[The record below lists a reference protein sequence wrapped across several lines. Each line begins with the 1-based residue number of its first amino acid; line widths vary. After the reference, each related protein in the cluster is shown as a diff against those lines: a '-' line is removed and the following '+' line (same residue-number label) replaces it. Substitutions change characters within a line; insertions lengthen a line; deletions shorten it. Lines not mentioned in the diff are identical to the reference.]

1 MMANHEVLTSN
12 QDNTSSETSSP
23 WDFVGNNQSESYSDS
38 KHSIRNT
45 VEIQNIEDLKQM
57 PPIKQLSYL
66 SSTIEYA
73 EADAFYANFEAY
85 KTFEAIENSDSFSP
99 LIRIVASV
107 GRSLNPND
115 ERYDYES
122 DVYSPSDEKVGYSTI
137 LRPEM
142 IPDGVLTPEEESM
155 SEDEIR
161 LKLSQIKDDLDNGW
175 STVPDLEREDWILS
189 NDSLINEFELAL
201 TKKVFMKNQEKL
213 HSEFPTLSKNRQLVK
228 IASNA
233 AAEVEFN
240 EKYGDEDWFSSSI
253 AIGAIANKDGGII
266 KLDDETATY
275 LSAVHQ
281 NQEVKNAVQ
290 EKLGISLTNISIESQ
305 IGLLR
310 FMTEAG
316 NERFDRL
323 CDSLHSANKTTRL
336 KLAENFLAADFGED
350 FGDALLE
357 IAESEKLSNA
367 EKERLLDTV
376 GACRKSISR
385 VTGMYAGFDNNK
397 FAKEYARA
405 SNERLTDTLAV
416 FQRIAKNGTA
426 EADLDWVGKPR
437 FDFDTAMEALE
448 LESKSLEIISGTL
461 GDVAAHKKGAFAEV
475 VLAPDKS
482 DQRLNRTFYNFYSPQ
497 HGYVLLYTRPEG
509 THSFDP
515 MIEYGKV
522 RSRYNT
528 DSVNAGAEASISLI
542 TNPVDPFSLPSP
554 FRPDRR
560 AVRNPRFYDPVTMD
574 KVSAIRLDREGRAPG
589 MAADDALRDPI
600 NSVGMVS
607 VDLAAIGDRA
617 DTPSG
622 KIARLLSVGGK
633 LREEMS
639 GVTSSLNHNTR
650 WFDQGAYGTAD
661 GFSELVGYL
670 DKMATRWCLE
680 SSPDDTAESFSR
692 LMKRSRG
699 RKVRRVA

>member
-1 MMANHEVLTSN
+1 MANHEVLTSN

-23 WDFVGNNQSESYSDS
+23 WDFVCNNQSESYSDS
-38 KHSIRNT
+38 EHLIRNT

-57 PPIKQLSYL
+57 SPIKQLSYL
-66 SSTIEYA
+66 SSAIEDA
-73 EADAFYANFEAY
+73 EADAFYANSEAY
-85 KTFEAIENSDSFSP
+85 KTFEAIENSNSFSP

-107 GRSLNPND
+107 GRSLNPNG

-122 DVYSPSDEKVGYSTI
+122 DIYSPSDERVGYSTI

-161 LKLSQIKDDLDNGW
+161 LKLSQIRDDLDNGW
-175 STVPDLEREDWILS
+175 STVSDLEREDWMLS

-233 AAEVEFN
+233 AAEVEFSQ
-240 EKYGDEDWFSSSI
+240 KYDEEEDWFSSGI
-253 AIGAIANKDGGII
+253 TIGAIADKDGRMI

-281 NQEVKNAVQ
+281 NQEVKNVVE
-290 EKLGISLTNISIESQ
+290 EKLGISLADISIESQ
-305 IGLLR
+305 VGLLR
-310 FMTEAG
+310 FMTEAS

-323 CDSLHSANKTTRL
+323 CDSLHSVNKTTRL

-350 FGDALLE
+350 FGDALLD
-357 IAESEKLSNA
+357 IAGSEKLSNA

-376 GACRKSISR
+376 GACRESISR
-385 VTGMYAGFDNNK
+385 VTRMYTDFDDGK

-405 SNERLTDTLAV
+405 SNERLTDALAV
-416 FQRIAKNGTA
+416 FQQIAKNGTA
-426 EADLDWVGKPR
+426 EADLDWAGKPR

-448 LESKSLEIISGTL
+448 FESKSLEIISGTL
-461 GDVAAHKKGAFAEV
+461 GDVAARKNGAFAEV
-475 VLAPDKS
+475 VLTPDES
-482 DQRLNRTFYNFYSPQ
+482 DQRLNRTFYNFYSPR

-515 MIEYGKV
+515 MTEYGKV

-600 NSVGMVS
+600 NPVGMVS
-607 VDLAAIGDRA
+607 VDLAAIGDRV

-639 GVTSSLNHNTR
+639 GVTSSLNHNTK
-650 WFDQGAYGTAD
+650 WFDQDAYGTAD

-670 DKMATRWCLE
+670 DKMATKWCLE

-692 LMKRSRG
+692 LMKRNRG